1 LVIGAAIT
9 AKGSNETKKKGP
21 AAEKQ
26 PGDSLPI
33 ARRAISR
40 RVENPI
46 ANLTV
51 WLRGRAP

>member
-1 LVIGAAIT
+1 MIGAAIT